1 MTARILRAAAGR
13 PMPWKNGGGET
24 IELLAH
30 PAGAGLDAF
39 DWRISMARVAAD
51 GPFSAFPGVD
61 RTLTVLDGE
70 GLALA
75 IDGWDPVRLTPASPP
90 LGFPADAPCASRLLG
105 GPVTD
110 LNVMTRRGRFVHAV
124 EAVDLPAPRALGA
137 PEAALGG
144 ATLLL
149 LCRRGEILCH
159 GLGTLGRHDA
169 LVLAGGE
176 SVTVEARQQ
185 PAAALVVV
193 VRPG

>member
-1 MTARILRAAAGR
+1 MTARILRAAEGR

-75 IDGWDPVRLTPASPP
+75 IAGRDAVRLTPASPP
-90 LGFPADAPCASRLLG
+90 LGFAADAPCASRLLG

-124 EAVDLPAPRALGA
+124 EAVDLPAPRV
-137 PEAALGG
+137 LGG
-144 ATLLL
+144 AGDTLVV

-159 GLGTLGRHDA
+159 GFGTLGRHDA
-169 LVLAGGE
+169 LVLAGGDA
-176 SVTVEARQQ
+176 VTVEARQQ

-193 VRPG
+193 IRPC